1 MRRTRGTHALRCVQR
16 SECAFCCAAQVMAAQ
31 LNIHISFI
39 FIQFLINIS
48 KGIIVLKLWEKKKK
62 LVFSLKFGKNLR

>member
-48 KGIIVLKLWEKKKK
+48 KGIIVLKL
-62 LVFSLKFGKNLR
+62 